1 MSKPELVGM
10 VILIGLISYN
20 FKLSLSVKRLR
31 NQIGKARLNELYQD
45 KSQQLLDVIH
55 EKRKWTILSQI
66 LIFASFVI
74 ALMGVKLVVLLYF
87 LILYT
92 VTTIYINR
100 LTQHV
105 FKSYTQH

>member
-10 VILIGLISYN
+10 VILIVLISYN

-31 NQIGKARLNELYQD
+31 NQIGKKKLNELYQT
-45 KSQQLLDVIH
+45 KSQQLIDVIR

-66 LIFASFVI
+66 LIFASFIV
-74 ALMGVKLVVLLYF
+74 ALTGVKLVVLLYF

-92 VTTIYINR
+92 FTTIYIKI
-100 LTQHV
+100 LTKRV
-105 FKSYTQH
+105 FKNYVQH